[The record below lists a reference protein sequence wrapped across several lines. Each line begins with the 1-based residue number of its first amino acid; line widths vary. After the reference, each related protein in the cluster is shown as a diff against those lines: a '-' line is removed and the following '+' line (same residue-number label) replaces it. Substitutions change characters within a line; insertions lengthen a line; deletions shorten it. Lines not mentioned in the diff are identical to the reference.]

1 MEIIST
7 YTRAQAVADG
17 LQVEATKTAQEAGIR
32 FPVFI
37 TRTVFEAYV
46 AVPPGVTGQDEP
58 GRLWDILWMTRMAI
72 KIAPPF
78 AVRVPVVLYVR
89 NDNRASRPVRLLAVC
104 SATDIDDARPAI
116 TIMMPDE
123 D

>member
-7 YTRAQAVADG
+7 YSRAQAVADG
-17 LQVEATKTAQEAGIR
+17 MQVEVSKTAQEAGIR
-32 FPVFI
+32 FPVFL
-37 TRTVFEAYV
+37 TRTVYDSYV
-46 AVPPGVTGQDEP
+46 TVPPGVSGQDEP